1 MLGDSMH
8 LNKQILELA
17 AWASTNKWHYEFKKE
32 NEIITLVIQEDRYKW
47 KPNVFQVSTNFTL
60 EKFELVK
67 RNIDRYLAGKS
78 LNDYREKTNG
88 DLNIEGLL
96 KLVDSPDVKDFKA
109 FFPNLAE
116 RVDIFLEK
124 YITFSSQVESIISE
138 IPEDFNV
145 EQTIVYLYKNYLKYA
160 DIIIE
165 YKKDDVKSVAQ
176 ALAKFNNKKI
186 KLLLNWWG

>member
-17 AWASTNKWHYEFKKE
+17 AWTSTNKWHYEFKKE

-60 EKFELVK
+60 EQFELVK

-145 EQTIVYLYKNYLKYA
+145 EQTIGYLYKNYLKYA

-165 YKKDDVKSVAQ
+165 YKKNDVKSVAQ

-186 KLLLNWWG
+186 KSLLNWWG